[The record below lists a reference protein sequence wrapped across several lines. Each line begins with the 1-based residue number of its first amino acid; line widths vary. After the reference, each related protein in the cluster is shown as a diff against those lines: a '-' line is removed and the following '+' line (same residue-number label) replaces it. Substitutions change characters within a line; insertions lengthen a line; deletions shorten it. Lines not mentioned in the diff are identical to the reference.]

1 MRLAAALG
9 AGAIVAPMLLAAPA
23 IAADGA
29 YPIDA
34 MFAEFAKACGPMPDY
49 DGTVASVAEAG
60 WESTD
65 RAGVPALASFME
77 FAEDAGQK
85 AVAEMGGTMSPAAIF
100 RNTVGGEDVAIV
112 VTEVTVHGGRVT
124 GCRLFDPAETR
135 DAGVAKVKEL
145 AGSEPVQTIEREG
158 NTIVKFEGLSPTTDS
173 FDYYFVPA
181 GSPLESHVH
190 FNGLAMKIDSI
201 GPVAND

>member
-1 MRLAAALG
+1 MRAFFY
-9 AGAIVAPMLLAAPA
+9 AGAVATPMLIAAPA
-23 IAADGA
+23 AMAADDA

-34 MFAEFAKACGPMPDY
+34 MFSEFARACGTMPDF

-60 WESTD
+60 WERTD
-65 RAGVPALASFME
+65 SAGVPAVASFLE
-77 FAEDAGQK
+77 FAEDAGRT
-85 AVAEMGGTMSPAAIF
+85 AVSEMGGTMSPAAIF
-100 RNTVGGEDVAIV
+100 RKAVAGEDVAIV
-112 VTEVTVHGGRVT
+112 VTEVNVHGGRVT

-135 DAGVAKVKEL
+135 DAGAARIAEL
-145 AGSEPVQTIEREG
+145 VGGKPVQTIEREG
-158 NTIVKFEGLSPTTDS
+158 NTIVKFDGLSPSTDS

>member
-1 MRLAAALG
+1 MKLAAALG
-9 AGAIVAPMLLAAPA
+9 AGAMIGPMLLTAPA
-23 IAADGA
+23 EAADGA

-34 MFAEFAKACGPMPDY
+34 MFAEFAKACGTMPDY
-49 DGTVASVAEAG
+49 DGTVASVTAAG
-60 WESTD
+60 WEATD

-77 FAEDAGQK
+77 FAEDAGRK
-85 AVAEMGGTMSPAAIF
+85 AVAERGGTMSPAAIF
-100 RNTVGGEDVAIV
+100 RNTVEGEEVAIV
-112 VTEVTVHGGRVT
+112 VTEVNVHGGRVT

-135 DAGVAKVKEL
+135 DAGAGKIKEL
-145 AGSEPVQTIEREG
+145 TASEPVQTIEREG
-158 NTIVKFEGLSPTTDS
+158 NTIVKFDGLSPSTDS

-201 GPVAND
+201 GPAAND